1 MSLEMNNTSRHDFST
16 AGFVLVRLAAVAL
29 AVLISGSCHAGLV
42 ETVEAAGVQSTT
54 AANTTTI
61 DFNKL
66 STGYSNSLKVD
77 VTTSLTA
84 TYSGNFSI
92 NAAGQ
97 YGGAIDPS
105 KGHDSNYFAVTSGDV
120 TMTLSNVQ
128 AYFGLWISAADKFNQ
143 IAFYHGSTEVAALTG
158 TGALLSALPST
169 YNGNPTADFKGQD
182 SGEKYVFVNFYA
194 QTAQDEFDK
203 IVLTN
208 APGSGTIFESD
219 NHTFSTTLQ
228 APTSGGT
235 ELSVPSA
242 VPEPS
247 SLALLGLGG
256 LGLAINALGRR
267 RHLAK

>member
-1 MSLEMNNTSRHDFST
+1 MSLKVKINVVHNFIPAGFSAVKST
-16 AGFVLVRLAAVAL
+16 AVAVLLLAAQSA
-29 AVLISGSCHAGLV
+29 HAGLI
-42 ETVEAAGVQSTT
+42 ETVEAAGIQTTT
-54 AANTTTI
+54 ASNSTTI

-66 STGYSNSLKVD
+66 STGYSNSLAVN
-77 VTTSLTA
+77 VTSTLTA

-97 YGGAIDPS
+97 YGGAVDPS
-105 KGHDSNYFAVTSGDV
+105 TGKDTNYFAVTSGDV
-120 TMTLSNVQ
+120 TLALSSAQ

-143 IAFYHGSTEVAALTG
+143 IAFYNGSTEIAALTG
-158 TGALLSALPST
+158 TGSFLSALPST

-182 SGEKYVFVNFYA
+182 SGEKFVFVNFYA

-208 APGSGTIFESD
+208 TPGSGTIFESD

-228 APTSGGT
+228 APISGGT
-235 ELSVPSA
+235 NLQGPSS

-247 SLALLGLGG
+247 SFALV
-256 LGLAINALGRR
+256 
-267 RHLAK
+267 